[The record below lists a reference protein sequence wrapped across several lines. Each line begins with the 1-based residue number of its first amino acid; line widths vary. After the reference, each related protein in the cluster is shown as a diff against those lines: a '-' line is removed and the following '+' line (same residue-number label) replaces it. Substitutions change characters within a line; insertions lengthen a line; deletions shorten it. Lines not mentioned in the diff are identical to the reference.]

1 MPRDM
6 RLRAWKVIRTRTV
19 QHEDKTI
26 LAQHLRNQERYFLEM
41 ERFAK
46 QAQAYIDEDKASIE
60 AARIQDEYRRRRQAE
75 ERALRD
81 KLKDARL
88 EALEKE
94 ITLEEAQQF
103 VRENIPHNAR
113 SGFREW
119 FKKEY
124 GGDLSCLMAAAK
136 EFIALQG
143 EKPAKDIKDKVIAR
157 PFGTDIPIEN
167 FNSVHAMM
175 QETGTGNDADA
186 RQFRLAVKDQGV
198 AIWPDDD
205 PRKNSQTA
213 LDGRRWEVL
222 LPHLR
227 PVDAELDD
235 YVPEKRKGRR
245 AAYGALSR
253 PDQKA
258 FSDSVY
264 DNCYGQGVVTG
275 ARSRRRCEAAH
286 LVEHCKD
293 GVDHWSNGLWLSIDI
308 HRLFDANQC
317 AINPETL
324 CVHFTPDV
332 LAEDEDLKGLEGQSI
347 AMTKKPINAAFLWAR
362 WEVFTSGD

>member
-119 FKKEY
+119 FKKN
-124 GGDLSCLMAAAK
+124 M
-136 EFIALQG
+136 
-143 EKPAKDIKDKVIAR
+143 
-157 PFGTDIPIEN
+157 
-167 FNSVHAMM
+167 
-175 QETGTGNDADA
+175 
-186 RQFRLAVKDQGV
+186 
-198 AIWPDDD
+198 
-205 PRKNSQTA
+205 
-213 LDGRRWEVL
+213 
-222 LPHLR
+222 
-227 PVDAELDD
+227 
-235 YVPEKRKGRR
+235 
-245 AAYGALSR
+245 
-253 PDQKA
+253 
-258 FSDSVY
+258 
-264 DNCYGQGVVTG
+264 VVT
-275 ARSRRRCEAAH
+275 
-286 LVEHCKD
+286 
-293 GVDHWSNGLWLSIDI
+293 
-308 HRLFDANQC
+308 
-317 AINPETL
+317 
-324 CVHFTPDV
+324 
-332 LAEDEDLKGLEGQSI
+332 
-347 AMTKKPINAAFLWAR
+347 
-362 WEVFTSGD
+362 